1 MSALAALQQQT
12 TKLYHGTSWENAQK
26 ILRDGFEPSER
37 GSLGRGVYLAPNR
50 EKAVRYARNEK
61 WHGSSRGAV
70 LEVTVRL
77 PPNKVKH
84 VVRDDKSWAREGYE
98 ACRAQRTRVSHQPEY
113 CVADPK
119 KVRVAS
125 VKEVPT
131 VAPRALP
138 NYGAGERANDPSL
151 DADDGEAAAG
161 VAAPSDPEDNEVPAG
176 VFHPGV
182 TCDATGGPIYG
193 TRWHLAGED
202 YDLCDAAYRQLV
214 PEDRELFVRVDEPH
228 TFVDWDSEEDESSDA
243 QGHAGA
249 DTDDDED
256 QWDDGDRD
264 APDQFRI
271 GYTSLV
277 DEEDCDRGEP
287 EPEFRIGYASLV
299 DAGDDDESRGTVE
312 IYHEDGTESQ
322 DGGSDRVEDQYDDAG
337 SEGDGGAGD
346 QYDDDAGSEGD
357 GGPGDQYDDDAG
369 SEGDGGAGDQY
380 DDDAG
385 SEGDGG
391 AEDHDDAGSE
401 GGGWDGGNESDYGG
415 GYESDDCG
423 GGGYGGGYDSCDY

>member
-84 VVRDDKSWAREGYE
+84 VDRDDKSWAREGYE

-119 KVRVAS
+119 KVRVAN
-125 VKEVPT
+125 VEEVPT

-138 NYGAGERANDPSL
+138 NYGAGARANDPSS
-151 DADDGEAAAG
+151 DGEAAAG
-161 VAAPSDPEDNEVPAG
+161 AAAPSDPEDDEVPTG

-243 QGHAGA
+243 LGHAGA

-256 QWDDGDRD
+256 HWDDGDRD
-264 APDQFRI
+264 APDQLRI
-271 GYTSLV
+271 GYASLV
-277 DEEDCDRGEP
+277 DEEDGDREEP
-287 EPEFRIGYASLV
+287 EPEFRIGYACLV
-299 DAGDDDESRGTVE
+299 DEGDDDESRGTVE

-322 DGGSDRVEDQYDDAG
+322 DGGSDRVEDQYDDAS
-337 SEGDGGAGD
+337 SEGGDGGAVD
-346 QYDDDAGSEGD
+346 QYDN
-357 GGPGDQYDDDAG
+357 
-369 SEGDGGAGDQY
+369 
-380 DDDAG
+380 DAG

-423 GGGYGGGYDSCDY
+423 GGGYGGGYDSGDY

>member
-50 EKAVRYARNEK
+50 EKAERYARNEN

-84 VVRDDKSWAREGYE
+84 VDRDDKSWAREGYE

-125 VKEVPT
+125 VDEVPM

-138 NYGAGERANDPSL
+138 NYGAGARANDPSS

-161 VAAPSDPEDNEVPAG
+161 AAAPSDPEDDEVPTG

-256 QWDDGDRD
+256 HWDDGDRD

-271 GYTSLV
+271 GYASLV
-277 DEEDCDRGEP
+277 DEEDGDRDEP
-287 EPEFRIGYASLV
+287 EPELRIGYACLG

-322 DGGSDRVEDQYDDAG
+322 DGGSDRVEDQYDDAS
-337 SEGDGGAGD
+337 SEGDGGAV
-346 QYDDDAGSEGD
+346 
-357 GGPGDQYDDDAG
+357 
-369 SEGDGGAGDQY
+369 DQY

-423 GGGYGGGYDSCDY
+423 GGGYGGGYDSGDY

>member
-50 EKAVRYARNEK
+50 EKAERYARNEN

-84 VVRDDKSWAREGYE
+84 VDRDDKSWAREGYE

-125 VKEVPT
+125 VEEVPT

-138 NYGAGERANDPSL
+138 NYGAGARANDPSS
-151 DADDGEAAAG
+151 DGEAAAG
-161 VAAPSDPEDNEVPAG
+161 AAAPSDPEDAEVPTG

-256 QWDDGDRD
+256 HWDDGDRD

-271 GYTSLV
+271 GYASLV
-277 DEEDCDRGEP
+277 DEEDGDRD
-287 EPEFRIGYASLV
+287 EPEFRIGYACL

-322 DGGSDRVEDQYDDAG
+322 DGGSDRVEDQYDDAS
-337 SEGDGGAGD
+337 SEGDGGAED
-346 QYDDDAGSEGD
+346 HDDAGSEGD
-357 GGPGDQYDDDAG
+357 GGV
-369 SEGDGGAGDQY
+369 
-380 DDDAG
+380 
-385 SEGDGG
+385 
-391 AEDHDDAGSE
+391 EDHDDAGSE

-423 GGGYGGGYDSCDY
+423 GGGYGGGYDSGDY

>member
-37 GSLGRGVYLAPNR
+37 GSLGRGV
-50 EKAVRYARNEK
+50 
-61 WHGSSRGAV
+61 
-70 LEVTVRL
+70 
-77 PPNKVKH
+77 KH
-84 VVRDDKSWAREGYE
+84 VDRDDKSWAREGYE

-125 VKEVPT
+125 VEEVPT

-138 NYGAGERANDPSL
+138 NYGAGARANDPSS
-151 DADDGEAAAG
+151 DGEAAAG
-161 VAAPSDPEDNEVPAG
+161 AAAPSDPEDDEVRTG

-256 QWDDGDRD
+256 HWDDGDRD
-264 APDQFRI
+264 APDQLRI
-271 GYTSLV
+271 GYASLV
-277 DEEDCDRGEP
+277 DEEDGDRE
-287 EPEFRIGYASLV
+287 EPEFRIGYACLV
-299 DAGDDDESRGTVE
+299 DEGDDDESRGTVE
-312 IYHEDGTESQ
+312 IYHEDG
-322 DGGSDRVEDQYDDAG
+322 YDKRLR
-337 SEGDGGAGD
+337 
-346 QYDDDAGSEGD
+346 
-357 GGPGDQYDDDAG
+357 
-369 SEGDGGAGDQY
+369 
-380 DDDAG
+380 
-385 SEGDGG
+385 
-391 AEDHDDAGSE
+391 
-401 GGGWDGGNESDYGG
+401 NL
-415 GYESDDCG
+415 
-423 GGGYGGGYDSCDY
+423 

>member
-1 MSALAALQQQT
+1 M
-12 TKLYHGTSWENAQK
+12 
-26 ILRDGFEPSER
+26 RDGFEPSER

-50 EKAVRYARNEK
+50 EKAVRYARNEN

-84 VVRDDKSWAREGYE
+84 VDRDDKSWAREGYE

-125 VKEVPT
+125 VEEVPT

-138 NYGAGERANDPSL
+138 NYGAGARANDPSS
-151 DADDGEAAAG
+151 DGEAAAG
-161 VAAPSDPEDNEVPAG
+161 AAAPSDPEDDEVPTG

-256 QWDDGDRD
+256 HWDDGDRD
-264 APDQFRI
+264 APDQLRI
-271 GYTSLV
+271 GYASLV
-277 DEEDCDRGEP
+277 DEEDGDRDEP
-287 EPEFRIGYASLV
+287 EPELRIGYACLV

-322 DGGSDRVEDQYDDAG
+322 DGGSDRVEDQYDDAS
-337 SEGDGGAGD
+337 SEGDGGAVD
-346 QYDDDAGSEGD
+346 QYDN
-357 GGPGDQYDDDAG
+357 
-369 SEGDGGAGDQY
+369 
-380 DDDAG
+380 DAG

-423 GGGYGGGYDSCDY
+423 GGGYGGGYDSGDY

>member
-84 VVRDDKSWAREGYE
+84 VDRDDKSWAREGYE

-119 KVRVAS
+119 KVRVAN
-125 VKEVPT
+125 VEEVPT

-138 NYGAGERANDPSL
+138 NYGAGARANDPSS
-151 DADDGEAAAG
+151 DGEAAAG
-161 VAAPSDPEDNEVPAG
+161 AAAPSDPEDDEVPTG

-357 GGPGDQYDDDAG
+357 GG
-369 SEGDGGAGDQY
+369 
-380 DDDAG
+380 
-385 SEGDGG
+385 